1 MKVVVA
7 TGNKGK
13 IREIK
18 EILGDSVEV
27 LSAKEAGCVSD
38 PEENGSTFLENAF
51 IKADALFQELIQ
63 KAEYAE
69 NPQLQK
75 ELVVLADDS
84 GLCVEALNGGP
95 GVHTARYAGEDA
107 TDAQKMDKLL
117 VALRELGLADVP
129 EKRSAKFVCAAV
141 AVCGDGRRLFRIGE
155 VAGRIA
161 EAPIGDG
168 GFGYDPVFFHE
179 GYGKGFGQLSQ
190 EEKNAVSHRGQAFRA
205 LAEVLLADRAPMC
218 NLNIVLVEPEIPQ
231 NTGNIVRTCAATG
244 AKLHLVRPL
253 GFSVEDKYLKRAG
266 LDYWSEAEIHYYD
279 SFEEVKQRH
288 PEGHFYYASTKAV
301 NTYAD
306 VAYPENTFIVFGK
319 ETKGLPEQLLF
330 ENKADCIRIPMRQS
344 IRSLNLANSVNII
357 LYEVYRQY
365 DFAGLCEEGQL
376 TQFEWEE

>member
-38 PEENGSTFLENAF
+38 PEENGITFLENAF

-95 GVHTARYAGEDA
+95 GVHTARYAGEGA

-117 VALRELGLADVP
+117 AALRELGLAGVP
-129 EKRSAKFVCAAV
+129 ERRKAKFVCAAV
-141 AVCGDGRRLFRIGE
+141 AVCGDGRRLFRLGE
-155 VAGRIA
+155 VEGRIA
-161 EAPIGDG
+161 EAPMGEE
-168 GFGYDPVFFHE
+168 GFGYDPIFFHE

-266 LDYWSEAEIHYYD
+266 LDYWSEAKIHYYD
-279 SFEEVKQRH
+279 SFAEVKQRH

-376 TQFEWEE
+376 TQFQWEE